1 MNPDSEHNHN
11 TGSSSADEP
20 VFVVVGKFRKP
31 HGIRGEIRMSVLT
44 DYPELISPGK
54 MVYVGPQ
61 NQAYTI
67 KDLRWHGGDLL
78 LSLEELPDRTAV
90 EVFRNVMV
98 SMKSSDI
105 PVLPEGE
112 YYLHQL
118 VGMEVVTDQGEALG
132 KLAEILITGAND
144 VYLVRT
150 PAGKELLLP
159 AIDEVIRE
167 IDLELGL
174 IRAHLIA
181 GLLD

>member
-132 KLAEILITGAND
+132 KLAEVLITGAND

-174 IRAHLIA
+174 IRVHLIA

>member
-174 IRAHLIA
+174 IRVHLIA